1 MGQAGGPT
9 DAHVLPLSPDESWPQ
24 LYCPLHPVERGLE
37 KPLPNYLL
45 KAVSPAQMV

>member
-1 MGQAGGPT
+1 MGQAGSPAV
-9 DAHVLPLSPDESWPQ
+9 AHALPLSPDESGPQ
-24 LYCPLHPVERGLE
+24 LYCPLPPVERGLE